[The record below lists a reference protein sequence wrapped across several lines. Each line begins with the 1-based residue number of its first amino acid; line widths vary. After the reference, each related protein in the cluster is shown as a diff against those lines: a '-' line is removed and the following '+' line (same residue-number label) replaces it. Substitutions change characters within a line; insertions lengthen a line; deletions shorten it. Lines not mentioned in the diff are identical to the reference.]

1 MTKTI
6 IIDGNNIYDIPSFY
20 DEINRVFMSKED
32 WKIGQSLDALS
43 DMFYGGYGEITGNE
57 NISLIW
63 KNFDRNKKDLGIE
76 STKSY
81 YQNKLKSPAIFNV
94 DFVYK
99 KLVEL
104 DAGTGKTYF
113 DIILEIIG
121 EHQNIK
127 LIPQ

>member
-6 IIDGNNIYDIPSFY
+6 IIEGNNIYDIPSFY
-20 DEINRVFMSKED
+20 NEMNRVFMSKED

-57 NISLIW
+57 NILLIW
-63 KNFDRNKKDLGIE
+63 NNFEQNRKDLGIE

-81 YQNKLKSPAIFNV
+81 YQNKLKSPTVFNV

-99 KLVEL
+99 KLEEL
-104 DAGTGKTYF
+104 ESGTGKTYF
-113 DIILEIIG
+113 DIVLEIIG

-127 LIPQ
+127 LIPR